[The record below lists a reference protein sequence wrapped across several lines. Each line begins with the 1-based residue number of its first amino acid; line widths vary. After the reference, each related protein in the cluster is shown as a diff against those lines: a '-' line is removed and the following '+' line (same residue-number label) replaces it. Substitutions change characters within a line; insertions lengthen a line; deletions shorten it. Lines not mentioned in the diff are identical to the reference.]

1 MSRFVIKPDVMPAD
15 AAVVS
20 GRRRFLKTAAAT
32 SPIIA
37 TLPNGAA
44 FANYSA
50 SQCVMDSRD
59 SDPAGAATSTADGF
73 YRVAGQKH
81 TFTTG
86 DVPPTATKVAY
97 SSAALPQTPTI
108 YWDETGTSFDPT
120 TGGWST
126 PPTSEAV
133 LLLVLFQPDSSGT
146 GNPGQP
152 NSVTDC
158 IPGTVGAPC
167 IFPVTQR
174 TSGNMGIAATCLLSV
189 NPGAILP

>member
-50 SQCVMDSRD
+50 SQCVMDSQRD
-59 SDPAGAATSTADGF
+59 SVSAAGAATASDGF
-73 YRVAGQKH
+73 YRVPGQKH
-81 TFTTG
+81 TFTNS
-86 DVPPTATKVAY
+86 DVPPATAVAY
-97 SSAALPQTPTI
+97 SSNALPTG

-126 PPTSEAV
+126 PPTSEPV

-146 GNPGQP
+146 GNPAQP
-152 NSVTDC
+152 NSVKTC
-158 IPGTVGAPC
+158 IAGANAGGRC

-174 TSGNMGIAATCLLSV
+174 TDGNMGITATCLLSV
-189 NPGAILP
+189 NPGAIPP